1 MTGKR
6 SFAITMRVPVMS
18 LALAMAA
25 AGAARAAP
33 PPDALQVHPEP
44 RAVPA
49 LEFVDGAGD
58 TRALADFRGRVVV
71 LNVWATWCAPCRE
84 EMPTLDALQ
93 AALGG
98 SRLEVVALSVD
109 REGADAVRAFFD
121 ELGIGNLEIYVD
133 TRMRAPGK
141 LGVPGLPATLVI
153 DPEGREVAR
162 LIGPADWNSPAM
174 RDYLRGLLDEEA
186 AAMQAVR

>member
-1 MTGKR
+1 MGR
-6 SFAITMRVPVMS
+6 QRADTMRVLVVS
-18 LALAMAA
+18 LALGLAV
-25 AGAARAAP
+25 AGAVRAAP
-33 PPDALQVHPEP
+33 PPDGLQVHPEP

-49 LEFVDGAGD
+49 LGFVDGAGD
-58 TRALADFRGRVVV
+58 ARALADFRGRVVV

-98 SRLEVVALSVD
+98 PRLEVVALSVD
-109 REGADAVRAFFD
+109 REGAGVVREFFD
-121 ELGIGNLEIYVD
+121 EVGIERLGVYVD

-153 DPEGREVAR
+153 DPGGREVAR

-174 RDYLRGLLDEEA
+174 RAWLRDLIEGDGLLQTA
-186 AAMQAVR
+186 G

>member
-1 MTGKR
+1 MGR
-6 SFAITMRVPVMS
+6 QRADRMRVMVVS
-18 LALAMAA
+18 LALVVAA
-25 AGAARAAP
+25 AGAAP
-33 PPDALQVHPEP
+33 PPEGLQVHPEP

-49 LEFVDGAGD
+49 LEFADGAGN

-98 SRLEVVALSVD
+98 PRLEVVALSVD
-109 REGADAVRAFFD
+109 REGAGVVREFFD
-121 ELGIGNLEIYVD
+121 ALGIEHLQVYVD
-133 TRMRAPGK
+133 TRMRAPAK
-141 LGVPGLPATLVI
+141 LGVPGIPATLVI
-153 DPEGREVAR
+153 DREGREVAR

-186 AAMQAVR
+186 AAIQAAR